1 MNISELLKSSDA
13 ISVRRVFGEPYEKDG
28 LTIVPVAVVA
38 GGGGGGEGH
47 DEDKH
52 QGGEGGGFGVAGR
65 PAGVYVIRGTEVKWE
80 PAVDVSR
87 IVTML
92 GVVAVAYLLTRPSVA
107 RSKAKAARRRRP
119 KPH

>member
-1 MNISELLKSSDA
+1 MNISDLLKTSDA

-47 DEDKH
+47 DEEKH
-52 QGGEGGGFGVAGR
+52 QGGEGGGYGLAGR
-65 PAGVYVIRGTEVKWE
+65 PAGVYVIRGSEVKWE
-80 PAVDVSR
+80 PAVDVNR

-92 GVVAVAYLLTRPSVA
+92 GLVAAAYLLTRPRLA
-107 RSKAKAARRRRP
+107 RAKVKAARLRRHRSG
-119 KPH
+119 

>member
-1 MNISELLKSSDA
+1 MRAMLAAAVALTLAAASA
-13 ISVRRVFGEPYEKDG
+13 AAQQPRRAPLADVDDF
-28 LTIVPVAVVA
+28 
-38 GGGGGGEGH
+38 
-47 DEDKH
+47 
-52 QGGEGGGFGVAGR
+52 
-65 PAGVYVIRGTEVKWE
+65 E

-107 RSKAKAARRRRP
+107 RSRAKAARRRRP

>member
-1 MNISELLKSSDA
+1 MNISDLLKTSDA

-47 DEDKH
+47 DEEKH
-52 QGGEGGGFGVAGR
+52 QGGEGGGFGMAGR
-65 PAGVYVIRGTEVKWE
+65 PAGAYVIRGSEVKWE
-80 PAVDVSR
+80 PAVDVNR

-92 GVVAVAYLLTRPSVA
+92 GIVAVAYLLTRPSWA
-107 RSKAKAARRRRP
+107 RARAKAARRHR
-119 KPH
+119 